1 MGLSNLINHQT
12 IGIDNHIPGTE
23 LVWGKGIHIHK
34 EMNRSSD
41 IAADIRLPL
50 DTDQKLSIQ
59 IVKNKQKKEKSKKEK
74 RLYSEIRDALE
85 DKDIRASFVKEV
97 LNFIENNC
105 VLPSREKISVL
116 QLMESANRIA
126 QHFDL
131 LEMIEPAEEYLR
143 DDILSQLT
151 IEYINQNSEK
161 YYLLQDIDR
170 NRILIGS
177 DKSIID
183 NWDIIINRFNKL

>member
-1 MGLSNLINHQT
+1 MGLFNLINHQT

-23 LVWGKGIHIHK
+23 LVWGRGIHIHK

-50 DTDQKLSIQ
+50 DTDQELSIE
-59 IVKNKQKKEKSKKEK
+59 IAKNKQKKGKSKKEK

-97 LNFIENNC
+97 LSFIEKNC
-105 VLPSREKISVL
+105 VKPSRERISVS
-116 QLMESANRIA
+116 QLMESAKRIA
-126 QHFDL
+126 KHFDL
-131 LEMIEPAEEYLR
+131 VEIIETAEKYLK

-151 IEYINQNSEK
+151 TEYISPNGEK
-161 YYLLQDIDR
+161 YYLLQDVDK

-183 NWDIIINRFNKL
+183 NWDKIINRFNKL